1 MWLSN
6 SANNSY
12 GTLLQGVVWPHNLA
26 KLENSQGI
34 PTKYHMLKK
43 ILLSPWTAL
52 FTLTLILG
60 IRFIDPSFVESVRL
74 RYFDQLVLS
83 QPSQDVPVHT
93 VNIDEAALDKYG
105 QFPFPRATYGKIIQ
119 EIYDHGAGLVV
130 FNVMMP
136 EADRFN
142 QDAQL
147 AHVMEVLPTVL
158 PEVASTKGK
167 NKTFGTTAQAIGLP
181 PEGRLVE
188 YPGIIANVPIL
199 QERAKGVG
207 VVNTFP
213 EIDGVVRRMPLVILS
228 QNTIHPSLA
237 LETMRVAAKDP
248 KFQIKI
254 GDTGVEALRV
264 PKVGKIPT
272 DNLSRVWIDWSA
284 TPSEHS
290 LSSLPDNFDGGIVIV
305 GLSAAG
311 LVTPVSTAKGEVWP
325 QYMQGALLGTMITG
339 TTIQRPS
346 NADDLEIVALL
357 VAGLLLLFLTRWTYV
372 GLATTVVLGVGGVCA
387 SMYAYANF
395 HYLFDAT
402 AFTVGVVLVA
412 LHAYGIKFVSEFLQK
427 SAIKKQFG
435 SYVNPVIVERLQKD
449 PSFIKLG
456 GEKKDLTIIMS
467 DMRNFTGLGETYG
480 DDVVA
485 FTNTMNRYMTAIAEP
500 ILRNNGCLIKF
511 IGDASLHVHGAPIQE
526 EQDPDHAHAAVRT
539 GLEMIH
545 AVDLFN
551 VELEEEGKP
560 RVGMGLGI
568 NTGPT
573 LIGNIGSK
581 DRFGYDVL
589 GDSVSLTARL
599 ESQTKNYGQKIIISE
614 STEKRVS
621 DIYFTIPLDCIA
633 VKGKTVGVNIFTVF
647 YMPDETVTEAW
658 HSAREHHELML
669 QYYREQQW
677 DKAITLCQELVGSFD
692 SNMDYYYEKWIERIA
707 DMRTRDLPAD
717 WDGTYRATSK

>member
-1 MWLSN
+1 
-6 SANNSY
+6 
-12 GTLLQGVVWPHNLA
+12 
-26 KLENSQGI
+26 
-34 PTKYHMLKK
+34 MLKK

-83 QPSQDVPVHT
+83 QPAKDIPVHT

-119 EIYDHGAGLVV
+119 DIYDRGAGLVV
-130 FNVMMP
+130 FNVLMP

-147 AHVMEVLPTVL
+147 AQIMSVLPTIL
-158 PEVASTKGK
+158 PEVASTKDK
-167 NKTFGTTAQAIGLP
+167 NKTFGTTAQAIGLDP
-181 PEGRLVE
+181 TGRLVD
-188 YPGIIANVPIL
+188 YPGIIANVPII
-199 QERAKGVG
+199 QERAAGVG
-207 VVNTFP
+207 VINTFP
-213 EIDGVVRRMPLVILS
+213 EVDGVVRRMPLVITS
-228 QNTIHPSLA
+228 NGTIYPALA
-237 LETMRVAAKDP
+237 LETMRVAAKDT
-248 KFQIKI
+248 KFQVKI
-254 GDTGVEALRV
+254 GEYGVEALRV
-264 PKVGKIPT
+264 PKVGKIAT
-272 DNLSRVWIDWSA
+272 DDLSRVWIDWSA
-284 TPSEHS
+284 TPYEHS
-290 LSSLPDNFDGGIVIV
+290 LVNLPKDFDGGIVIV

-311 LVTPVSTAKGEVWP
+311 LVQPVATAKGEVWP
-325 QYMQGALLGTMITG
+325 QYMQAALLGTMING
-339 TTIQRPS
+339 TTITRLG
-346 NADDLEIVALL
+346 NADDLEIAALL
-357 VAGLLLLFLTRWTYV
+357 VAGLLLLFLTRWTYA

-387 SMYAYANF
+387 SMYAYANY

-412 LHAYGIKFVSEFLQK
+412 LHAYGVKFVSEFLQK

-456 GEKKDLTIIMS
+456 GEKKDLTVMMS

-485 FTNTMNRYMTAIAEP
+485 FTETMNRYMTAIAEP

-526 EQDPDHAHAAVRT
+526 EQDPDHVLAGIRT
-539 GLEMIH
+539 GLEMLH
-545 AVDLFN
+545 AVELFN
-551 VELEEEGKP
+551 IELEKEGKP
-560 RVGMGLGI
+560 KVGCGIGI

-599 ESQTKNYGQKIIISE
+599 EGQTKNYGVLIIISE
-614 STEKRVS
+614 FTQSRVGGA
-621 DIYFTIPLDCIA
+621 YFTLPLDCIA
-633 VKGKTVGVNIFTVF
+633 VKGKNIGVNIFTVF
-647 YMPDETVTEAW
+647 YNPDETVTEAW
-658 HSAREHHELML
+658 HSAKEHHELML
-669 QYYREQQW
+669 QYYREQNW
-677 DKAITLCQELVGSFD
+677 DKAIELCQQLTGEFD
-692 SNMDYYYEKWIERIA
+692 SNMDHYYELWIERIA
-707 DMRTRDLPAD
+707 EMRSRNLPED

>member
-1 MWLSN
+1 M
-6 SANNSY
+6 
-12 GTLLQGVVWPHNLA
+12 
-26 KLENSQGI
+26 
-34 PTKYHMLKK
+34 
-43 ILLSPWTAL
+43 
-52 FTLTLILG
+52 FTLTLLLG
-60 IRFIDPSFVESVRL
+60 IRFVDPSFVESIRL

-83 QPSQDVPVHT
+83 QPAKDIPVHT

-119 EIYDHGAGLVV
+119 DLYDRGAGLVV
-130 FNVMMP
+130 FNVLMP

-142 QDAQL
+142 QDKQL
-147 AHVMEVLPTVL
+147 AHVMSMLPTVL

-167 NKTFGTTAQAIGLP
+167 NKTFGTTAQAIGVDP
-181 PEGRLVE
+181 TGRLVD
-188 YPGIIANVPIL
+188 YPGIIANVPQL
-199 QERAKGVG
+199 QERAAGVG

-213 EIDGVVRRMPLVILS
+213 EVDGVVRRMPLVITSNGTIYPALS
-228 QNTIHPSLA
+228 
-237 LETMRVAAKDP
+237 LETMRVAAKDT
-248 KFQIKI
+248 KFQVKI
-254 GDTGVEALRV
+254 GEDGVEALRV
-264 PKVGKIPT
+264 PKVGKIAT

-284 TPSEHS
+284 TPYEHS
-290 LSSLPDNFDGGIVIV
+290 LANLPKDFDGGIVIV

-311 LVTPVSTAKGEVWP
+311 LVTPVATAKGEVWP
-325 QYMQGALLGTMITG
+325 QYMQAALLGTMING
-339 TTIQRPS
+339 TTITRLG
-346 NADDLEIVALL
+346 NADDLEIVAILA
-357 VAGLLLLFLTRWTYV
+357 AGILLLILTRWTYV
-372 GLATTVVLGVGGVCA
+372 GLGTAVVLGVGGVYA
-387 SMYAYANF
+387 SMYAYSSYL
-395 HYLFDAT
+395 YLFDAT
-402 AFTVGVVLVA
+402 AFTAGIVLVA
-412 LHAYGIKFVSEFLQK
+412 LHAYGVKFVSEFLQK

-456 GEKKDLTIIMS
+456 GEKKELTIIMS

-545 AVDLFN
+545 AVELFN
-551 VELEEEGKP
+551 IELEREGKP

-599 ESQTKNYGQKIIISE
+599 ESQTKNYGQLIIISE
-614 STEKRVS
+614 STEQRVN
-621 DIYFTIPLDCIA
+621 DQFFTIPLDCIA
-633 VKGKTVGVNIFTVF
+633 VKGKTIGVNIFTAF
-647 YMPDETVTEAW
+647 YMPDVTVAADW
-658 HSAREHHELML
+658 ISAREHHELML
-669 QYYREQQW
+669 QYYREQKW
-677 DKAITLCQELVGSFD
+677 DKAIAMCNELTGEFD
-692 SNMDYYYEKWIERIA
+692 GNMDHYYEKWIERIA
-707 DMRTRDLPAD
+707 DMRSRDLPAD
-717 WDGTYRATSK
+717 WDGTYHATSK